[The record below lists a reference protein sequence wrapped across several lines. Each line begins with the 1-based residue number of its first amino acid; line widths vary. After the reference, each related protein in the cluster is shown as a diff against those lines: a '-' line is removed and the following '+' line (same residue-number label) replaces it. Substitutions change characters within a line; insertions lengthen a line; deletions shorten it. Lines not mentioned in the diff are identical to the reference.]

1 MSARAVLP
9 ASNYEFLNQVHFIQ
23 LSNYTMGL
31 RNKNISTECVTVTTL
46 LKMFKTIC
54 ETGYESATNY

>member
-9 ASNYEFLNQVHFIQ
+9 ASNYEFLNQVHFIHI
-23 LSNYTMGL
+23 SNYTMGL

-46 LKMFKTIC
+46 LKMFKTIRQI
-54 ETGYESATNY
+54 GYESAANY